1 VRPISGRSDPG
12 NLVFRND
19 PLRDTDESMSYT
31 GQNHTL
37 TSALEQGPLQ
47 PLGIEIKADGSPRAD
62 GAIEK
67 STLFFRDAKCRYWP
81 ISAAPVA

>member
-1 VRPISGRSDPG
+1 
-12 NLVFRND
+12 
-19 PLRDTDESMSYT
+19 MSYT

-67 STLFFRDAKCRYWP
+67 STLFFRDAKCRDGVSVIRGTAVTP
-81 ISAAPVA
+81 CADAESVKCN